1 MRKIVKNQEM
11 NAEKRR
17 YFIFAAIIM
26 IQVVVMLYWANEKS
40 NFYIDELYSMG
51 YASNLRAEGTQND
64 VFQTVRNGSLTSGLT
79 MLCLKNI
86 FWYQKKNRFSDCHLR
101 KQYKR
106 C

>member
-40 NFYIDELYSMG
+40 KEPLIN
-51 YASNLRAEGTQND
+51 
-64 VFQTVRNGSLTSGLT
+64 
-79 MLCLKNI
+79 
-86 FWYQKKNRFSDCHLR
+86 
-101 KQYKR
+101 
-106 C
+106 